1 MHFIKA
7 LTVPIVISAVKGCSM
22 PGPMVSQAKQQ
33 LNAIIDAYLSV
44 SDVERVLVACDY
56 ADTAHDGVAR
66 KSGEPYILHPIAV
79 SCILAHMRLDAETLM
94 AALLHDVIEDTE
106 FTKQDITE
114 KFGLTVAELVD
125 GVTKLSQSSDKEYNK
140 AASFRKIL
148 QATLQDPRVIII
160 KLADRYHNMTTLGA
174 LRPDKRARI
183 AQETFEIFV
192 PMARLVGMNEMA
204 DNLEHLCYQN
214 LDLDMYNNVQ
224 EALLQT
230 KPKRCEYQT
239 KWENNLTTLLE
250 QHQITG
256 RIKKKNNNIELLRHF
271 VKNDIDLQEL
281 THSHAFEIILQSIAD
296 CDRLAEI
303 LKESFKVLSYADHIR
318 RPLPGGNQSLML
330 RLKGE
335 KTTLSLTI
343 QTELMRKAARFGVV
357 LGENAPQACRSAIQ
371 ASMQNLNV
379 LVDGECAKTTFSEL
393 LDYLHQEKIWV
404 YTPHG
409 HLHELP
415 QGATA
420 VDFAYSA
427 SLFLGNHAVGAKIN
441 GETKPLST
449 PLLSGQVIEIITD
462 VLATPNPDWLS
473 FINTQKARRA
483 LQNILR
489 DQDQDE
495 QRLVGQQALNR
506 ALKLF
511 NRSVSDLSL
520 ADWENL
526 LNWRHLNDKEQL
538 FEQIAVGDLLPQLV
552 ANHLFSQDTIQT
564 SNNSSRLILGTDGI
578 DVKYA
583 HCCNPVLGDPI
594 QGHLSRRGLIVH
606 RARCHNL
613 LHEQQQH
620 PENIMPLQWT
630 TEDSEDI
637 SFTAYLCLNML
648 LNDEQISELIYLCRK
663 EKVGVETVRSHE
675 DKTYVNIVVHNRKQI
690 AEVIRN
696 LRMHFGFPR
705 ISRLAQPIAITE
717 SAKVA
722 S

>member
-1 MHFIKA
+1 
-7 LTVPIVISAVKGCSM
+7 M
-22 PGPMVSQAKQQ
+22 PGPQVSQARQQ
-33 LNAIIDAYLSV
+33 LKIIIDAYLSV
-44 SDVERVLVACDY
+44 SEVERVLMACDY
-56 ADTAHDGVAR
+56 ADIAHDGVTR

-79 SCILAHMRLDAETLM
+79 SSILSHMRLDAETLM

-106 FTKQDITE
+106 FNKDDIS
-114 KFGLTVAELVD
+114 KNFGHTVAELVD
-125 GVTKLSQSSDKEYNK
+125 GVTKLSHSSDKEYNK

-160 KLADRYHNMTTLGA
+160 KLADRYHNMTTLGS
-174 LRPDKRARI
+174 LRPDKRRRI
-183 AQETFEIFV
+183 AQETFDIFV
-192 PMARLVGMNEMA
+192 PMARIVGMNEMA

-214 LDLDMYNNVQ
+214 LDLDMYNNIQ

-230 KPKRCEYQT
+230 KPKRCDYQSL
-239 KWENNLTTLLE
+239 WEKNLTDLLQ
-250 QHQITG
+250 QHQISG

-271 VKNDIDLQEL
+271 VKNDINLQEL
-281 THSHAFEIILQSIAD
+281 THSHAFEIILHSIAD

-303 LKESFKVLSYADHIR
+303 LRENFQILHYEDHIR
-318 RPLPGGNQSLML
+318 RPLPGGNQSLMM

-335 KTTLSLTI
+335 KTTLSLTL

-379 LVDGECAKTTFSEL
+379 LIDGACAKTTFSDL

-449 PLLSGQVIEIITD
+449 PLISGQVIEIITD

-473 FINTQKARRA
+473 FVNTQKARRA

-489 DQDQDE
+489 EQDIEE
-495 QRLVGQQALNR
+495 QQLVGQQALNR

-511 NRSVSDLSL
+511 NRSSKDLTE
-520 ADWENL
+520 ADWIDIL
-526 LNWRHLNDKEQL
+526 QWRHVETKEQL

-552 ANHLFSQDTIQT
+552 ANHLFAHDQNIEIQFST
-564 SNNSSRLILGTDGI
+564 RLIQGTEGV

-613 LHEQQQH
+613 LHEQHLH
-620 PENIMPLQWT
+620 PENIMPLQWSS
-630 TEDSEDI
+630 EDIEDI
-637 SFTAYLCLNML
+637 SFNAYLSIDLSM
-648 LNDEQISELIYLCRK
+648 NDEQISDLIYQCRK
-663 EKVGVETVRSHE
+663 EKTGVEMVHNH
-675 DKTYVNIVVHNRKQI
+675 DGKTYVNIVVHNRKQI
-690 AEVIRN
+690 AQIIRD

-705 ISRLAQPIAITE
+705 IARLGQPINISET
-717 SAKVA
+717 SKA

>member
-1 MHFIKA
+1 
-7 LTVPIVISAVKGCSM
+7 M
-22 PGPMVSQAKQQ
+22 PGPQVSQAKQQ
-33 LNAIIDAYLSV
+33 LEMMIDAYLNER
-44 SDVERVLVACDY
+44 DVERVLAACDY
-56 ADTAHDGVAR
+56 ADIAHDGIVR

-79 SCILAHMRLDAETLM
+79 SCILAHMRLDTETLM
-94 AALLHDVIEDTE
+94 AALLHDVIEDTD
-106 FTKQDITE
+106 FNKDDISET
-114 KFGLTVAELVD
+114 FGFTVAELVD
-125 GVTKLSQSSDKEYNK
+125 GVTKLSHSSDKEYNK

-148 QATLQDPRVIII
+148 QATLQDPRVIIV
-160 KLADRYHNMTTLGA
+160 KLADRYHNMTTLEA

-183 AQETFEIFV
+183 ARETFEIFV
-192 PMARLVGMNEMA
+192 PMARIVGMNEMA

-224 EALLQT
+224 AALLET
-230 KPKRCEYQT
+230 KPKRCEYQAI
-239 KWENNLTTLLE
+239 WEQKLNDLLE
-250 QHQITG
+250 DYKIEG

-303 LKESFKVLSYADHIR
+303 LTQSFKIQSYEDHIR
-318 RPLPGGNQSLML
+318 RPLPGGNQSLMM

-420 VDFAYSA
+420 VDFAYAA
-427 SLFLGNHAVGAKIN
+427 SLFLGNHAIGAKIN
-441 GETKPLST
+441 NETKPLST
-449 PLLSGQVIEIITD
+449 PLVSGQVVEIITD

-483 LQNILR
+483 IQNILR
-489 DQDQDE
+489 DQDLDE

-511 NRSVSDLSL
+511 HRSIRDLTE
-520 ADWENL
+520 ADWKNL
-526 LNWRHLNDKEQL
+526 LEWRHIATQEQL

-552 ANHLFSQDTIQT
+552 ANHLFAQDQHQNIA
-564 SNNSSRLILGTDGI
+564 SSGRLIQGTEGV

-594 QGHLSRRGLIVH
+594 QGHLTRRGLIVH
-606 RARCHNL
+606 RSRCHNL
-613 LHEQQQH
+613 LHEQHQH

-630 TEDSEDI
+630 ADDLDDI
-637 SFTAYLCLNML
+637 SFSAYLSIDLAMD
-648 LNDEQISELIYLCRK
+648 DEQISDLIYQCRK
-663 EKVGVETVRSHE
+663 AHSGVEMVRTQDE
-675 DKTYVNIVVHNRKQI
+675 QTYVNIVVHNRKQI
-690 AEVIRN
+690 AQIIRD
-696 LRMHFGFPR
+696 LRMYFGFPR
-705 ISRLAQPIAITE
+705 IIRLAQPVVFSE
-717 SAKVA
+717 A
-722 S
+722 SKAS

>member
-1 MHFIKA
+1 
-7 LTVPIVISAVKGCSM
+7 M
-22 PGPMVSQAKQQ
+22 PGPQVSQARQQ
-33 LNAIIDAYLSV
+33 LKIIIDAYLDA

-56 ADTAHDGVAR
+56 ADQAHDGVTR

-79 SCILAHMRLDAETLM
+79 SSILSHMRLDTETLM

-106 FTKQDITE
+106 FNKEDITE
-114 KFGLTVAELVD
+114 KFGRTVAELVD
-125 GVTKLSQSSDKEYNK
+125 GVTKLSHSSDKAYNK

-160 KLADRYHNMTTLGA
+160 KLADRYHNMTTLES

-183 AQETFEIFV
+183 AQETFDIFV
-192 PMARLVGMNEMA
+192 PMARIVGMNEMA

-214 LDLDMYNNVQ
+214 LDLDMYNGVQ
-224 EALLQT
+224 QALLQT
-230 KPKRCEYQT
+230 KPKRCQYQSL
-239 KWENNLTTLLE
+239 WEKNLTDLLQ
-250 QHQITG
+250 QHEISG

-271 VKNDIDLQEL
+271 VKNDINLQEL
-281 THSHAFEIILQSIAD
+281 THSHAFEIILHSIAD

-303 LKESFKVLSYADHIR
+303 LRENFQILHYEDHIR
-318 RPLPGGNQSLML
+318 RPLPGGNQSLMM

-379 LVDGECAKTTFSEL
+379 LVDGACAKTTFSEL

-409 HLHELP
+409 QLHELP

-420 VDFAYSA
+420 VDFAYAA

-441 GETKPLST
+441 GASKPLST
-449 PLLSGQVIEIITD
+449 PLTSGQVVEIITD

-473 FINTQKARRA
+473 FVNTQKARRA

-489 DQDQDE
+489 DQDLEE
-495 QRLVGQQALNR
+495 QQLVGQQALSR

-511 NRSVSDLSL
+511 NRSIKDLTD
-520 ADWENL
+520 ADWMDIL
-526 LNWRHLNDKEQL
+526 HWRHIDSKERL
-538 FEQIAVGDLLPQLV
+538 FEQVAVGDLLPQLI
-552 ANHLFSQDTIQT
+552 ANHLYAQHESVDTVYST
-564 SNNSSRLILGTDGI
+564 RLIQGTEGV

-613 LHEQQQH
+613 LHEQHLH
-620 PENIMPLQWT
+620 PENIMPLHWSA
-630 TEDSEDI
+630 EDMDDV
-637 SFTAYLCLNML
+637 SFTAYLSIDML
-648 LNDEQISELIYLCRK
+648 MNDEQISELIYQCRK
-663 EKVGVETVRSHE
+663 AKTGVESVHSDN
-675 DKTYVNIVVHNRKQI
+675 DKTYVNIVVHNRQQI
-690 AEVIRN
+690 AQIIRD

-705 ISRLAQPIAITE
+705 ISRLAQPMNISE
-717 SAKVA
+717 A
-722 S
+722 SKAS

>member
-1 MHFIKA
+1 
-7 LTVPIVISAVKGCSM
+7 M
-22 PGPMVSQAKQQ
+22 PGPQVSQARQQ
-33 LNAIIDAYLSV
+33 LKIIIDAYLDA
-44 SDVERVLVACDY
+44 SDVERVLAACDY
-56 ADTAHDGVAR
+56 ADLAHDGVTR
-66 KSGEPYILHPIAV
+66 KSVEPYILHPIAV
-79 SCILAHMRLDAETLM
+79 SSILSHMRLDAETLM

-106 FTKQDITE
+106 FNKDDIAE
-114 KFGLTVAELVD
+114 KFGRTVAELVD
-125 GVTKLSQSSDKEYNK
+125 GVTKLSHSSDKEYNK

-160 KLADRYHNMTTLGA
+160 KLADRYHNMTTLGS
-174 LRPDKRARI
+174 LRPDKRMRI
-183 AQETFEIFV
+183 AQETSDIFV
-192 PMARLVGMNEMA
+192 PMARIVGMNEMA

-214 LDLDMYNNVQ
+214 LDLDMFNNVQ

-230 KPKRCEYQT
+230 KPKRCEYQSL
-239 KWENNLTTLLE
+239 WEKNLTELLQ
-250 QHQITG
+250 QHQISG

-303 LKESFKVLSYADHIR
+303 LRENFQILHYEDHIR
-318 RPLPGGNQSLML
+318 RPLPGGNQSLMM

-335 KTTLSLTI
+335 KTTLSMTI
-343 QTELMRKAARFGVV
+343 QTELMRKAARFGVI

-379 LVDGECAKTTFSEL
+379 LIDGACAKTTFSDL

-415 QGATA
+415 QGATV

-441 GETKPLST
+441 GEIKPLST
-449 PLLSGQVIEIITD
+449 PLVSGQVIEIITD

-483 LQNILR
+483 IQNILR
-489 DQDQDE
+489 DQDIEE
-495 QRLVGQQALNR
+495 QQLVGQQALNR

-511 NRSVSDLSL
+511 NRSITDLTD
-520 ADWENL
+520 ADWL
-526 LNWRHLNDKEQL
+526 DILQWRHIESQEQL

-552 ANHLFSQDTIQT
+552 ANHLFAQGQNIDPQ
-564 SNNSSRLILGTDGI
+564 SSTRLIQGTEGV

-613 LHEQQQH
+613 LHEQHLH
-620 PENIMPLQWT
+620 PENIMPLHWT
-630 TEDSEDI
+630 SDDANDI
-637 SFTAYLCLNML
+637 SFTAYLSVDMVM
-648 LNDEQISELIYLCRK
+648 NDEQISDLIYQCRK
-663 EKVGVETVRSHE
+663 EKTGVEMVHSHE
-675 DKTYVNIVVHNRKQI
+675 GKTYVNIVVHNRKQI
-690 AEVIRN
+690 AQIIRD

-705 ISRLAQPIAITE
+705 ITRLAQPINISE
-717 SAKVA
+717 A
-722 S
+722 SKAS

>member
-1 MHFIKA
+1 
-7 LTVPIVISAVKGCSM
+7 M
-22 PGPMVSQAKQQ
+22 PGPQVSQARQQ
-33 LNAIIDAYLSV
+33 LKIIIDAYLSA

-56 ADTAHDGVAR
+56 ADIAHDGITR

-79 SCILAHMRLDAETLM
+79 SSILSHMRLDAETLM
-94 AALLHDVIEDTE
+94 AALLHDVIEDTDFNKE
-106 FTKQDITE
+106 DIAE
-114 KFGLTVAELVD
+114 KFGRTVAELVD
-125 GVTKLSQSSDKEYNK
+125 GVTKLSHSSDKEYNK

-160 KLADRYHNMTTLGA
+160 KLADRYHNMTTLGS
-174 LRPDKRARI
+174 LRPDKRRRI
-183 AQETFEIFV
+183 AQETFDIFV
-192 PMARLVGMNEMA
+192 PMARIVGMNEMA

-214 LDLDMYNNVQ
+214 LDLDMFNNVQ
-224 EALLQT
+224 EALFQT
-230 KPKRCEYQT
+230 KPKRCEYQSI
-239 KWENNLTTLLE
+239 WEKNLTELLQ
-250 QHQITG
+250 QHQISG

-271 VKNDIDLQEL
+271 VKNDINLQEL
-281 THSHAFEIILQSIAD
+281 THSHAFEIVLQSIAD

-303 LKESFKVLSYADHIR
+303 LRENFQILHYEDHIR
-318 RPLPGGNQSLML
+318 RPLPGGNQSLMM

-379 LVDGECAKTTFSEL
+379 LIDGACAKTTFSDL

-409 HLHELP
+409 NLHELP

-427 SLFLGNHAVGAKIN
+427 SLFLGNHAVGAKVN

-449 PLLSGQVIEIITD
+449 PLISGQVVEIITD

-489 DQDQDE
+489 DQDIEE
-495 QRLVGQQALNR
+495 QQLVGQQALNR

-511 NRSVSDLSL
+511 NRSIKDLTE
-520 ADWENL
+520 ADWIDIL
-526 LNWRHLNDKEQL
+526 QWRHIESKEQL
-538 FEQIAVGDLLPQLV
+538 FEQVAVGDLLPQLV
-552 ANHLFSQDTIQT
+552 ANHLFAQGQSIETQSPT
-564 SNNSSRLILGTDGI
+564 RLIQGTEGV

-613 LHEQQQH
+613 LHEQHQH
-620 PENIMPLQWT
+620 PENIMPLQWSS
-630 TEDSEDI
+630 EDTDDI
-637 SFTAYLCLNML
+637 SFTAYLSIDMVM
-648 LNDEQISELIYLCRK
+648 NDEQISDLIYQCRK
-663 EKVGVETVRSHE
+663 EKTGVEMVHNHE
-675 DKTYVNIVVHNRKQI
+675 GKTYVNIVVHNRKQI
-690 AEVIRN
+690 AQIIRD

-705 ISRLAQPIAITE
+705 ITRLAQPINITE
-717 SAKVA
+717 A
-722 S
+722 SKAS

>member
-1 MHFIKA
+1 
-7 LTVPIVISAVKGCSM
+7 M
-22 PGPMVSQAKQQ
+22 PGSQVSQARQQ
-33 LNAIIDAYLSV
+33 LKIIIDAYLSA

-56 ADTAHDGVAR
+56 ANIAHDGITR

-79 SCILAHMRLDAETLM
+79 SSILSHMRLDAETLM
-94 AALLHDVIEDTE
+94 AALLHDVIEDTDFNKE
-106 FTKQDITE
+106 DIAE
-114 KFGLTVAELVD
+114 KFGRTVAELVD
-125 GVTKLSQSSDKEYNK
+125 GVTKLSHSSDKEYNK

-160 KLADRYHNMTTLGA
+160 KLADRYHNMTTLGS
-174 LRPDKRARI
+174 LRLDKRRRI
-183 AQETFEIFV
+183 AQETFDIFV
-192 PMARLVGMNEMA
+192 PMARIVGMNEMA

-214 LDLDMYNNVQ
+214 LDLDMFNNVQ
-224 EALLQT
+224 EALFQT
-230 KPKRCEYQT
+230 KPKRCEYQSV
-239 KWENNLTTLLE
+239 WEKNLTELLQ
-250 QHQITG
+250 QHQISG

-271 VKNDIDLQEL
+271 VKNDINLQEL
-281 THSHAFEIILQSIAD
+281 THSHAFEIVLQSIAD

-303 LKESFKVLSYADHIR
+303 LRENFQILHYEDHIR
-318 RPLPGGNQSLML
+318 RPLPGGNQSLMM

-379 LVDGECAKTTFSEL
+379 LIDGACAKTTFSDL

-409 HLHELP
+409 NLHELP

-427 SLFLGNHAVGAKIN
+427 SLFLGNHAVGAKVN

-449 PLLSGQVIEIITD
+449 PLISGQVIEIITD

-489 DQDQDE
+489 DQDIEE
-495 QRLVGQQALNR
+495 QQLVGQQALNR

-511 NRSVSDLSL
+511 NRSVKDLTE
-520 ADWENL
+520 ADWIDILE
-526 LNWRHLNDKEQL
+526 WRHIESKEQL
-538 FEQIAVGDLLPQLV
+538 FEQVAVGDLLPQLV
-552 ANHLFSQDTIQT
+552 ANHLFAQGKSIETQ
-564 SNNSSRLILGTDGI
+564 SSTRLIQGTEGV

-613 LHEQQQH
+613 LHEQHQH
-620 PENIMPLQWT
+620 PENIMPLQWAS
-630 TEDSEDI
+630 EDADDI
-637 SFTAYLCLNML
+637 SFTAYLSIDMVM
-648 LNDEQISELIYLCRK
+648 NDEQISDLIYQCRK
-663 EKVGVETVRSHE
+663 EKTGVEMVHNHE
-675 DKTYVNIVVHNRKQI
+675 GKTYVNIVVHNRKQI
-690 AEVIRN
+690 AQIIRD

-705 ISRLAQPIAITE
+705 ISRLAQPINITE
-717 SAKVA
+717 A
-722 S
+722 SKAS

>member
-1 MHFIKA
+1 
-7 LTVPIVISAVKGCSM
+7 M
-22 PGPMVSQAKQQ
+22 PGPQVSQARQQ
-33 LNAIIDAYLSV
+33 LKIIIDAYLDA
-44 SDVERVLVACDY
+44 SDVERVLAACDY
-56 ADTAHDGVAR
+56 ADLAHDGVTR

-79 SCILAHMRLDAETLM
+79 SSILSHMRLDAETLM

-106 FTKQDITE
+106 FNKDDIAE
-114 KFGLTVAELVD
+114 KFGRTVAELVD
-125 GVTKLSQSSDKEYNK
+125 GVTKLSHSSDKEYNK

-160 KLADRYHNMTTLGA
+160 KLADRYHNMTTLGS
-174 LRPDKRARI
+174 LRPDKRMRI
-183 AQETFEIFV
+183 AQETSDIFV
-192 PMARLVGMNEMA
+192 PMARIVGMNEMA

-214 LDLDMYNNVQ
+214 LDLDMFNNVQ

-230 KPKRCEYQT
+230 KPKRCEYQSL
-239 KWENNLTTLLE
+239 WEKNLTELLQ
-250 QHQITG
+250 QHQISG

-303 LKESFKVLSYADHIR
+303 LRENFQILHYEDHIR
-318 RPLPGGNQSLML
+318 RPLPGGNQSLMM

-343 QTELMRKAARFGVV
+343 QTELMRKAARFGVI

-379 LVDGECAKTTFSEL
+379 LIDGACAKTTFSDL

-415 QGATA
+415 QGATV

-441 GETKPLST
+441 GEIKPLST
-449 PLLSGQVIEIITD
+449 PLISGQVIEIITD

-483 LQNILR
+483 IQNILR
-489 DQDQDE
+489 DQDIEE
-495 QRLVGQQALNR
+495 QQLVGQQALNR

-511 NRSVSDLSL
+511 NRSITDLTD
-520 ADWENL
+520 ADWL
-526 LNWRHLNDKEQL
+526 DILQWRHIESQEQL

-552 ANHLFSQDTIQT
+552 ANHLFAQGQNIDPQAST
-564 SNNSSRLILGTDGI
+564 RLIQGTEGV

-613 LHEQQQH
+613 LHEQHLH
-620 PENIMPLQWT
+620 PENIMPLHWT
-630 TEDSEDI
+630 SDDANDI
-637 SFTAYLCLNML
+637 SFTAYLSVDMVM
-648 LNDEQISELIYLCRK
+648 NDEQISDLIYQCRK
-663 EKVGVETVRSHE
+663 EKTGVEMVHSHE
-675 DKTYVNIVVHNRKQI
+675 GKTYVNIVVHNRKQI
-690 AEVIRN
+690 AQIIRD

-705 ISRLAQPIAITE
+705 ITRLAQPINISE
-717 SAKVA
+717 A
-722 S
+722 SKAS

>member
-1 MHFIKA
+1 
-7 LTVPIVISAVKGCSM
+7 M
-22 PGPMVSQAKQQ
+22 PGAEVNQAKQQ
-33 LNAIIDAYLSV
+33 LKTIIDAYLSER
-44 SDVERVLVACDY
+44 DVERVLEACDY
-56 ADTAHDGVAR
+56 ADMAHDGVTR

-106 FTKQDITE
+106 FTKDDITS
-114 KFGLTVAELVD
+114 KFSRTVAELVD
-125 GVTKLSQSSDKEYNK
+125 GVTKLSHSSDKEFNK

-160 KLADRYHNMTTLGA
+160 KLSDRYHNMTTLDA

-183 AQETFEIFV
+183 AQETFDVFV
-192 PMARLVGMNEMA
+192 PMARIVGMNEMA

-230 KPKRCEYQT
+230 KPKRCEYQAI
-239 KWENNLTTLLE
+239 WENKLTALLQE
-250 QHQITG
+250 NALQG

-271 VKNDIDLQEL
+271 VKNDINLQEL
-281 THSHAFEIILQSIAD
+281 THSHAFEIILQRIAD
-296 CDRLAEI
+296 CDRLAEM
-303 LKESFKVLSYADHIR
+303 LRDNFQVLSYADHIR

-379 LVDGECAKTTFSEL
+379 LVDGDCAKTTFNEL

-404 YTPHG
+404 YTPQG

-415 QGATA
+415 QGATV

-427 SLFLGNHAVGAKIN
+427 SLFLGNHAVGAKID
-441 GETKPLST
+441 GETKSLST
-449 PLLSGQVIEIITD
+449 ALSNGQVIEVITD
-462 VLATPNPDWLS
+462 VLASPNPDWLS

-483 LQNILR
+483 LQNMLR
-489 DQDQDE
+489 DQDIEE
-495 QRLVGQQALNR
+495 QRLVGQQALDR

-511 NRSVSDLSL
+511 NRSSKDLT
-520 ADWENL
+520 ADDWTDL
-526 LNWRHLNDKEQL
+526 LQWRHLESKDRL

-552 ANHLFSQDTIQT
+552 ANHLFSQDHH
-564 SNNSSRLILGTDGI
+564 SEESERLIQGTEGV

-606 RARCHNL
+606 RARCRNL
-613 LHEQQQH
+613 LHEQHLH
-620 PENIMPLQWT
+620 PENIMPLNWNNKHDVV
-630 TEDSEDI
+630 EDV
-637 SFTAYLCLNML
+637 SFTAYLAIDLS
-648 LNDEQISELIYLCRK
+648 LNDEQISDLIYQCRK
-663 EKVGVETVRSHE
+663 AHTGVEMVRPHE
-675 DKTYVNIVVHNRKQI
+675 GKTYVNIVVNNRQHI
-690 AEVIRN
+690 AKIIRD
-696 LRMHFGFPR
+696 LRMQFGFPR
-705 ISRLAQPIAITE
+705 IGRLFQPLNMHE
-717 SAKVA
+717 PAKAA

>member
-1 MHFIKA
+1 
-7 LTVPIVISAVKGCSM
+7 M
-22 PGPMVSQAKQQ
+22 PGAEVNQAKQQ
-33 LNAIIDAYLSV
+33 LKTIIDAYLSER
-44 SDVERVLVACDY
+44 DVERVLEACDY
-56 ADTAHDGVAR
+56 ADMAHDGVTR

-106 FTKQDITE
+106 FTKEDITT
-114 KFGLTVAELVD
+114 KFSRTVAELVD
-125 GVTKLSQSSDKEYNK
+125 GVTKLSHSSDKEFNK

-160 KLADRYHNMTTLGA
+160 KLSDRYHNMTTLDA

-183 AQETFEIFV
+183 AQETFDVFV
-192 PMARLVGMNEMA
+192 PMARIVGMNEMA

-224 EALLQT
+224 EALLHT
-230 KPKRCEYQT
+230 KPKRCEYQAI
-239 KWENNLTTLLE
+239 WESKLTTLL
-250 QHQITG
+250 QDNALQG

-271 VKNDIDLQEL
+271 VKNDINLQEL

-296 CDRLAEI
+296 CDRLAEM
-303 LKESFKVLSYADHIR
+303 LRDNFQVLSYADHIR

-379 LVDGECAKTTFSEL
+379 LVDGDCAKTTFNEL

-404 YTPHG
+404 YTPQG

-415 QGATA
+415 QGATV

-427 SLFLGNHAVGAKIN
+427 SLFLGNHAVGAKID
-441 GETKPLST
+441 GETKSLST
-449 PLLSGQVIEIITD
+449 ALSNGQVVEVITD
-462 VLATPNPDWLS
+462 VLASPNPDWLS

-483 LQNILR
+483 LQNMLR
-489 DQDQDE
+489 DQDIEE
-495 QRLVGQQALNR
+495 QRLVGQQALDR

-511 NRSVSDLSL
+511 NRSSKDLTEE
-520 ADWENL
+520 DWTDL
-526 LNWRHLNDKEQL
+526 LQWRHLESKDRL

-552 ANHLFSQDTIQT
+552 ANHLFSQDHH
-564 SNNSSRLILGTDGI
+564 SEESERLIQGTEGV

-606 RARCHNL
+606 RARCRNL
-613 LHEQQQH
+613 LHEQHLH
-620 PENIMPLQWT
+620 PENIMPLNWNDKHDVV
-630 TEDSEDI
+630 EDV
-637 SFTAYLCLNML
+637 SFTAYLAIDLI
-648 LNDEQISELIYLCRK
+648 LNDEQISDLIYQCRK
-663 EKVGVETVRSHE
+663 AHTGVEMVRPHE
-675 DKTYVNIVVHNRKQI
+675 GKTYVNIVVNNRQHI
-690 AEVIRN
+690 AKIIRD
-696 LRMHFGFPR
+696 LRMQFGFPR
-705 ISRLAQPIAITE
+705 IGRLFQPLNMHE
-717 SAKVA
+717 SAKAA

>member
-1 MHFIKA
+1 
-7 LTVPIVISAVKGCSM
+7 M
-22 PGPMVSQAKQQ
+22 PGPQVSEAKQQ
-33 LNAIIDAYLSV
+33 LKIIIDAYLSE
-44 SDVERVLVACDY
+44 SDVERVLAACDY
-56 ADTAHDGVAR
+56 ADIAHDGITR

-79 SCILAHMRLDAETLM
+79 SCILAHMRLDTETLM
-94 AALLHDVIEDTE
+94 AALLHDVIEDTD
-106 FTKQDITE
+106 FNKDDITE
-114 KFGLTVAELVD
+114 KFGSTVAELVD
-125 GVTKLSQSSDKEYNK
+125 GVTKLSHSSDKEYNK

-148 QATLQDPRVIII
+148 QATLQDPRVIIV
-160 KLADRYHNMTTLGA
+160 KLADRYHNMTTLEA

-183 AQETFEIFV
+183 ARETFEIFV

-214 LDLDMYNNVQ
+214 LDLDMYNDVQ
-224 EALLQT
+224 AALLET
-230 KPKRCEYQT
+230 KPKRCEYQA
-239 KWENNLTTLLE
+239 KWEQKLNELLQQYAIE
-250 QHQITG
+250 G
-256 RIKKKNNNIELLRHF
+256 RVKKKNNNIELLRHF

-303 LKESFKVLSYADHIR
+303 LRENFQILHYEDHIR
-318 RPLPGGNQSLML
+318 RPLPGGNQSLMM

-379 LVDGECAKTTFSEL
+379 LVDGECAKTTFSDL

-427 SLFLGNHAVGAKIN
+427 SLFLGNHAVGAKVN
-441 GETKPLST
+441 GETRPLST
-449 PLLSGQVIEIITD
+449 PLVSGQVIEIITD

-483 LQNILR
+483 IQNILR
-489 DQDQDE
+489 DQDIEE
-495 QRLVGQQALNR
+495 QQLVGQQALNR

-511 NRSVSDLSL
+511 NRSIKDLTESDWMDILQ
-520 ADWENL
+520 
-526 LNWRHLNDKEQL
+526 WRYIESKEQL

-552 ANHLFSQDTIQT
+552 ANHLFAQGQGLDNQ
-564 SNNSSRLILGTDGI
+564 SSTRLIQGTEGV

-606 RARCHNL
+606 RARCNNL
-613 LHEQQQH
+613 MHEQHLH
-620 PENIMPLQWT
+620 PETIMPLHWN
-630 TEDSEDI
+630 SESEEEV
-637 SFTAYLCLNML
+637 SFTAYLCIDMAMD
-648 LNDEQISELIYLCRK
+648 DEQISDLIYQCRK
-663 EKVGVETVRSHE
+663 AKTGVEMVQSQDDR
-675 DKTYVNIVVHNRKQI
+675 TYVNIVVNNRRQI
-690 AEVIRN
+690 AQIIRD

-705 ISRLAQPIAITE
+705 ITRLEQSLNITE
-717 SAKVA
+717 TSKA

>member
-1 MHFIKA
+1 
-7 LTVPIVISAVKGCSM
+7 M

-33 LNAIIDAYLSV
+33 LKAIIDAYLSV
-44 SDVERVLVACDY
+44 SDVERVLEACDY
-56 ADTAHDGVAR
+56 ADIAHDGITR

-106 FTKQDITE
+106 FTKQDIAE
-114 KFGLTVAELVD
+114 KFSPTVAELVD
-125 GVTKLSQSSDKEYNK
+125 GVTKLSHSSDKEYNK

-192 PMARLVGMNEMA
+192 PMARIVGMNEMA

-224 EALLQT
+224 EALKQT

-239 KWENNLTTLLE
+239 KWENNLSALLE
-250 QHQITG
+250 QNNING

-303 LKESFKVLSYADHIR
+303 LKDSFKVLSYADHIR

-379 LVDGECAKTTFSEL
+379 LIDGACAKTTFSEL

-409 HLHELP
+409 NLHELP

-449 PLLSGQVIEIITD
+449 PLVSGQVIEIITD

-511 NRSVSDLSL
+511 NRSVKDLTL
-520 ADWENL
+520 ADWENV
-526 LNWRHLNDKEQL
+526 LNWRHLTDKEQL

-552 ANHLFSQDTIQT
+552 ANHLFAQDAIQT
-564 SNNSSRLILGTDGI
+564 PTNSSRLILGTDGV

-583 HCCNPVLGDPI
+583 HCCNPVLGDQI

-606 RARCHNL
+606 RSRCHNL
-613 LHEQQQH
+613 LHEQHLH
-620 PENIMPLQWT
+620 PENIMPLHWT

-663 EKVGVETVRSHE
+663 EKVGVENVRAHE
-675 DKTYVNIVVHNRKQI
+675 GKTYVNIVVHNRKQI
-690 AEVIRN
+690 AQIIRN

-717 SAKVA
+717 TAQVA

>member
-1 MHFIKA
+1 
-7 LTVPIVISAVKGCSM
+7 M
-22 PGPMVSQAKQQ
+22 PGAEVSQAKQQ
-33 LNAIIDAYLSV
+33 LNMIIDAYLSE
-44 SDVERVLVACDY
+44 SDSERVLAACDY
-56 ADTAHDGVAR
+56 ADLAHDGVTR

-106 FTKQDITE
+106 FSKEDITE
-114 KFGLTVAELVD
+114 KFGRTVAELVD
-125 GVTKLSQSSDKEYNK
+125 GVTKLSHSSDKEYNK

-160 KLADRYHNMTTLGA
+160 KLADRYHNMTTLDA

-183 AQETFEIFV
+183 AQETFDIFV
-192 PMARLVGMNEMA
+192 PMARIVGMNEMA

-214 LDLDMYNNVQ
+214 LDLDMFNNVQ
-224 EALLQT
+224 AALLET
-230 KPKRCEYQT
+230 KPKRCEYQA
-239 KWENNLTTLLE
+239 KWEKNLAELL
-250 QHQITG
+250 QYHQISG
-256 RIKKKNNNIELLRHF
+256 RIKKKNNNIELLRYF

-296 CDRLAEI
+296 CDRLADI
-303 LKESFKVLSYADHIR
+303 LREHFQVLHFADHIR

-379 LVDGECAKTTFSEL
+379 LIDGACAKTTFSEL

-441 GETKPLST
+441 GEIKPLST
-449 PLLSGQVIEIITD
+449 PLTNGQVVEVITD

-489 DQDQDE
+489 DQDIDE
-495 QRLVGQQALNR
+495 QRLVGEQALNR

-511 NRSVSDLSL
+511 NCSIKDLSED
-520 ADWENL
+520 DWINL
-526 LNWRHLNDKEQL
+526 LQWRHIDSKERL

-552 ANHLFSQDTIQT
+552 ANHLYSQD
-564 SNNSSRLILGTDGI
+564 SSSEVSDRLIQGTEGI

-613 LHEQQQH
+613 LHEQHLH
-620 PENIMPLQWT
+620 PENIMPLQWNS
-630 TEDSEDI
+630 DDVDDV
-637 SFTAYLCLNML
+637 SFTAYLCIDIEM
-648 LNDEQISELIYLCRK
+648 NDEQISDLIYQCRK
-663 EKVGVETVRSHE
+663 AKTGVEMVRSH
-675 DKTYVNIVVHNRKQI
+675 DAKTYVNIVVNNRKQI
-690 AEVIRN
+690 AQIIRD

-705 ISRLAQPIAITE
+705 IIRLELPPNIAET
-717 SAKVA
+717 SKAC
-722 S
+722 

>member
-1 MHFIKA
+1 
-7 LTVPIVISAVKGCSM
+7 M

-33 LNAIIDAYLSV
+33 LNVIIDAYLSV
-44 SDVERVLVACDY
+44 SDVERVLEACDY
-56 ADTAHDGVAR
+56 ADIAHDGITR

-125 GVTKLSQSSDKEYNK
+125 GVTKLSHSSDKEYNK

-250 QHQITG
+250 QHHISG

-281 THSHAFEIILQSIAD
+281 THSHAFEIILQRIAD
-296 CDRLAEI
+296 CDRLADI
-303 LKESFKVLSYADHIR
+303 LKESFKVLNYADHIR
-318 RPLPGGNQSLML
+318 RPLPGGNQSLMM

-335 KTTLSLTI
+335 KTILSLTI

-379 LVDGECAKTTFSEL
+379 LVDGACAKTTFSEL

-449 PLLSGQVIEIITD
+449 PLLSGQVVEIITD

-511 NRSVSDLSL
+511 NRSVSDLTL
-520 ADWENL
+520 ADWENV

-552 ANHLFSQDTIQT
+552 ANHLYAQDTIQT
-564 SNNSSRLILGTDGI
+564 SNSARLILGTDGV

-606 RARCHNL
+606 RSRCHNL
-613 LHEQQQH
+613 LHEQHLH
-620 PENIMPLQWT
+620 PENIMPLHWT

-663 EKVGVETVRSHE
+663 EKVGVETVRAHE
-675 DKTYVNIVVHNRKQI
+675 EKTYVNIVVHNRKQI
-690 AEVIRN
+690 AEIIRN

-705 ISRLAQPIAITE
+705 ISRLAQPVAINET
-717 SAKVA
+717 AKVA

>member
-1 MHFIKA
+1 
-7 LTVPIVISAVKGCSM
+7 M
-22 PGPMVSQAKQQ
+22 PGPQVSQARQQ
-33 LNAIIDAYLSV
+33 LKIIIDAYLSA

-56 ADTAHDGVAR
+56 ADIAHDGITR

-79 SCILAHMRLDAETLM
+79 SSILSHMRLDAETLM

-106 FTKQDITE
+106 FNKEDITE
-114 KFGLTVAELVD
+114 KFGRTVAELVD
-125 GVTKLSQSSDKEYNK
+125 GVTKLSHSSDKEYNK

-148 QATLQDPRVIII
+148 QATLQDPSVIII
-160 KLADRYHNMTTLGA
+160 KLADRYHNMTTLGS
-174 LRPDKRARI
+174 LRPDKRRRI
-183 AQETFEIFV
+183 AQETFDIFV
-192 PMARLVGMNEMA
+192 PMARIVGMNEMA

-214 LDLDMYNNVQ
+214 LDLDMFNNVQ
-224 EALLQT
+224 EALFQT
-230 KPKRCEYQT
+230 KPKRCEYQSI
-239 KWENNLTTLLE
+239 WEKNLTQLLQ
-250 QHQITG
+250 QHQIAG

-271 VKNDIDLQEL
+271 VKNDINLQEL

-303 LKESFKVLSYADHIR
+303 LRENFQILHYEDHIR
-318 RPLPGGNQSLML
+318 RPLPGGNQSLMM

-379 LVDGECAKTTFSEL
+379 LVDGECAKTTFSDL

-409 HLHELP
+409 NLHELP

-427 SLFLGNHAVGAKIN
+427 SLFLGNHAVGAKVN

-449 PLLSGQVIEIITD
+449 PLISGQVIEIITD

-489 DQDQDE
+489 DQDIEE
-495 QRLVGQQALNR
+495 QQLVGQQALNR

-511 NRSVSDLSL
+511 NRSVKDLTE
-520 ADWENL
+520 ADWIDIL
-526 LNWRHLNDKEQL
+526 QWRHIESKAQL
-538 FEQIAVGDLLPQLV
+538 FEQVAVGDLLPQLV
-552 ANHLFSQDTIQT
+552 ANHLFAQDQSLETQ
-564 SNNSSRLILGTDGI
+564 SSTRLIQGTEGV

-613 LHEQQQH
+613 LHEQHQH
-620 PENIMPLQWT
+620 PENIMPLHWAS
-630 TEDSEDI
+630 EDADDI
-637 SFTAYLCLNML
+637 SFTAYLSIDMVM
-648 LNDEQISELIYLCRK
+648 NDEQISELIYQCRK
-663 EKVGVETVRSHE
+663 EKTGVEMVHNHE
-675 DKTYVNIVVHNRKQI
+675 GKTYVHIVVHNRKQI
-690 AEVIRN
+690 AQIIRD

-705 ISRLAQPIAITE
+705 ITRLAQPINITE
-717 SAKVA
+717 A
-722 S
+722 SKAS

>member
-1 MHFIKA
+1 
-7 LTVPIVISAVKGCSM
+7 M
-22 PGPMVSQAKQQ
+22 PGPQVSQAKQQ
-33 LNAIIDAYLSV
+33 LKIIIDAYLSA

-56 ADTAHDGVAR
+56 ADIAHDGITR

-79 SCILAHMRLDAETLM
+79 SSILSHMRLDAETLM
-94 AALLHDVIEDTE
+94 AALLHDVIEDTDFNKE
-106 FTKQDITE
+106 DIAE
-114 KFGLTVAELVD
+114 KFGRTVAELVD
-125 GVTKLSQSSDKEYNK
+125 GVTKLSHSSDKEYNK

-160 KLADRYHNMTTLGA
+160 KLADRYHNMTTLGS

-183 AQETFEIFV
+183 AQETFDIFV
-192 PMARLVGMNEMA
+192 PMARIVGMNEMA

-214 LDLDMYNNVQ
+214 LDLDMFNNVQ
-224 EALLQT
+224 DALLQT
-230 KPKRCEYQT
+230 KPKRCEYQSI
-239 KWENNLTTLLE
+239 WEKNLTELLQ
-250 QHQITG
+250 QHQISG

-303 LKESFKVLSYADHIR
+303 LRENFQILHYEDHIR
-318 RPLPGGNQSLML
+318 RPLPGGNQSLMM

-379 LVDGECAKTTFSEL
+379 LVDGECAKTTFSDL

-441 GETKPLST
+441 GETRPLST
-449 PLLSGQVIEIITD
+449 PLVNGQVIEIITD

-483 LQNILR
+483 IQNILR
-489 DQDQDE
+489 DQDIEE
-495 QRLVGQQALNR
+495 QQLVGQQALNR

-511 NRSVSDLSL
+511 NRSIKDLTE
-520 ADWENL
+520 ADWIDIL
-526 LNWRHLNDKEQL
+526 QWRHIESKEHL

-552 ANHLFSQDTIQT
+552 ANHLFAQGQNLDNQ
-564 SNNSSRLILGTDGI
+564 SSTRLIQGTEGV

-613 LHEQQQH
+613 LHEQHLH
-620 PENIMPLQWT
+620 PENIMPLHWT
-630 TEDSEDI
+630 SEDVDDI
-637 SFTAYLCLNML
+637 SFTAYLSIDML
-648 LNDEQISELIYLCRK
+648 MNDEQISDLIYQCRK
-663 EKVGVETVRSHE
+663 EKTGVEMVHGHE
-675 DKTYVNIVVHNRKQI
+675 DKTYVHIVVHNRKQI
-690 AEVIRN
+690 AQIIRD

-705 ISRLAQPIAITE
+705 ISRLAQPINIAE
-717 SAKVA
+717 A
-722 S
+722 SKAS

>member
-1 MHFIKA
+1 
-7 LTVPIVISAVKGCSM
+7 M
-22 PGPMVSQAKQQ
+22 PGPEVSQAKQQ
-33 LNAIIDAYLSV
+33 LKIIIDAYLSE
-44 SDVERVLVACDY
+44 SDVERVLEACDY
-56 ADTAHDGVAR
+56 ADVAHDGITR

-106 FTKQDITE
+106 FNKEDIAE
-114 KFGLTVAELVD
+114 RFSKTVAELVD
-125 GVTKLSQSSDKEYNK
+125 GVTKLSHSSDKEYNK

-224 EALLQT
+224 DALLKT

-239 KWENNLTTLLE
+239 KWENNLTSLLQE
-250 QHQITG
+250 HKIAG

-303 LKESFKVLSYADHIR
+303 LRNSFQVLHYEDHIR
-318 RPLPGGNQSLML
+318 RPLPGGNQSLMM

-379 LVDGECAKTTFSEL
+379 LVDGECAKTTFNDL

-449 PLLSGQVIEIITD
+449 PLQSGQVIEIITD
-462 VLATPNPDWLS
+462 VLAAPNPDWLS

-489 DQDQDE
+489 DQDLDE

-511 NRSVSDLSL
+511 NRSIKDLTQS
-520 ADWENL
+520 DWENVL
-526 LNWRHLNDKEQL
+526 EWRHINSPDHLY
-538 FEQIAVGDLLPQLV
+538 EQIAVGDLLPQLV
-552 ANHLFSQDTIQT
+552 ANHLFAQDAPQEVAA
-564 SNNSSRLILGTDGI
+564 SDRLIQGTEGI

-606 RARCHNL
+606 RSRCHNL
-613 LHEQQQH
+613 LHEQHLH
-620 PENIMPLQWT
+620 PENIMPLQWN
-630 TEDSEDI
+630 TENTDEI
-637 SFTAYLCLNML
+637 SFSAYLSININM
-648 LNDEQISELIYLCRK
+648 NDEQVSELIYQCRK
-663 EKVGVETVRSHE
+663 EKVGVESVRSH
-675 DKTYVNIVVHNRKQI
+675 DGKTYVNIVVHNRKQI

-705 ISRLAQPIAITE
+705 IARLAQPLNTAETSIA
-717 SAKVA
+717 S
-722 S
+722 

>member
-1 MHFIKA
+1 
-7 LTVPIVISAVKGCSM
+7 M
-22 PGPMVSQAKQQ
+22 PGPQVSQAKQQ
-33 LNAIIDAYLSV
+33 LEMMIDAYLNER
-44 SDVERVLVACDY
+44 DVERVLAACDY
-56 ADTAHDGVAR
+56 ADIAHDGIVR

-79 SCILAHMRLDAETLM
+79 SCILAHMRLDTETLM
-94 AALLHDVIEDTE
+94 AALLHDVIEDTD
-106 FTKQDITE
+106 FNKDDISET
-114 KFGLTVAELVD
+114 FGFTVAELVD
-125 GVTKLSQSSDKEYNK
+125 GVTKLSHSSDKEYNK

-148 QATLQDPRVIII
+148 QATLQDPRVIIV
-160 KLADRYHNMTTLGA
+160 KLADRYHNMTTLEA

-183 AQETFEIFV
+183 AHETFEIFV
-192 PMARLVGMNEMA
+192 PMARIVGMNEMA

-224 EALLQT
+224 AALLET
-230 KPKRCEYQT
+230 KPKRCDYQAI
-239 KWENNLTTLLE
+239 WEQKLNDLLE
-250 QHQITG
+250 DYKIEG

-303 LKESFKVLSYADHIR
+303 LTQSFKIQSYEDHIR
-318 RPLPGGNQSLML
+318 RPLPGGNQSLMM

-420 VDFAYSA
+420 VDFAYAA
-427 SLFLGNHAVGAKIN
+427 SLFLGNHAIGAKIN
-441 GETKPLST
+441 NETKPLST
-449 PLLSGQVIEIITD
+449 PLVSGQVVEIITD

-483 LQNILR
+483 IQNILR
-489 DQDQDE
+489 DQDLDE

-511 NRSVSDLSL
+511 HRSIRDLTE
-520 ADWENL
+520 ADWKNL
-526 LNWRHLNDKEQL
+526 LEWRHIATKEQL

-552 ANHLFSQDTIQT
+552 ANHLFAQDQHQNIA
-564 SNNSSRLILGTDGI
+564 SSGRLIQGTEGV

-594 QGHLSRRGLIVH
+594 QGHLTRRGLIVH
-606 RARCHNL
+606 RSRCHNL
-613 LHEQQQH
+613 LHEQHQH

-630 TEDSEDI
+630 ADDLDDI
-637 SFTAYLCLNML
+637 SFSAYLSIDLAMD
-648 LNDEQISELIYLCRK
+648 DEQISDLIYQCRK
-663 EKVGVETVRSHE
+663 AHSGVEMVRTQDE
-675 DKTYVNIVVHNRKQI
+675 QTYVNIVVHNRKQI
-690 AEVIRN
+690 AQIIRD
-696 LRMHFGFPR
+696 LRMYFGFPR
-705 ISRLAQPIAITE
+705 ITRLTRPVILSE
-717 SAKVA
+717 A
-722 S
+722 SKAS

>member
-1 MHFIKA
+1 
-7 LTVPIVISAVKGCSM
+7 M
-22 PGPMVSQAKQQ
+22 PGPQVSQARQQ
-33 LNAIIDAYLSV
+33 LKIIIDAYLSA

-56 ADTAHDGVAR
+56 ADIAHDGITR

-79 SCILAHMRLDAETLM
+79 SSILSHMRLDAETLM
-94 AALLHDVIEDTE
+94 AALLHDVIEDTDFNKE
-106 FTKQDITE
+106 DITE
-114 KFGLTVAELVD
+114 KFGRTVAELVD
-125 GVTKLSQSSDKEYNK
+125 GVTKLSHSSDKEYNK

-160 KLADRYHNMTTLGA
+160 KLADRYHNMTTLGS
-174 LRPDKRARI
+174 LRPDKRRRI
-183 AQETFEIFV
+183 AQETFDIFV
-192 PMARLVGMNEMA
+192 PMARIVGMNEMA

-214 LDLDMYNNVQ
+214 LDLDMFNNVQ
-224 EALLQT
+224 EALFQT
-230 KPKRCEYQT
+230 KPKRCEYQSI
-239 KWENNLTTLLE
+239 WEKNLTQLLQ
-250 QHQITG
+250 QHQIAG

-271 VKNDIDLQEL
+271 VKNDINLQEL

-303 LKESFKVLSYADHIR
+303 LRENFQILHYEDHIR
-318 RPLPGGNQSLML
+318 RPLPGGNQSLMM

-379 LVDGECAKTTFSEL
+379 LVDGECAKTTFSDL

-409 HLHELP
+409 NLHELP

-427 SLFLGNHAVGAKIN
+427 SLFLGNHAVGAKVN

-449 PLLSGQVIEIITD
+449 PLVSGQVIEIITD

-489 DQDQDE
+489 DQDIEE
-495 QRLVGQQALNR
+495 QQLVGQQALNR

-511 NRSVSDLSL
+511 NRSMKDLTE
-520 ADWENL
+520 ADWIDIL
-526 LNWRHLNDKEQL
+526 QWRHIESKAQL
-538 FEQIAVGDLLPQLV
+538 FEQVAVGDLLPQLV
-552 ANHLFSQDTIQT
+552 ANHLFAQDQSLETQ
-564 SNNSSRLILGTDGI
+564 SSTRLIQGTEGV

-613 LHEQQQH
+613 LHEQHQH
-620 PENIMPLQWT
+620 PENIMPLHWAS
-630 TEDSEDI
+630 EDADDI
-637 SFTAYLCLNML
+637 SFTAYLSIDMVM
-648 LNDEQISELIYLCRK
+648 NDEQISELIYQCRK
-663 EKVGVETVRSHE
+663 EKTGVEMVHNHE
-675 DKTYVNIVVHNRKQI
+675 GKTYVNIVVHNRKQI
-690 AEVIRN
+690 AQIIRD

-705 ISRLAQPIAITE
+705 ITRLAQPINITE
-717 SAKVA
+717 A
-722 S
+722 SKAS

>member
-1 MHFIKA
+1 
-7 LTVPIVISAVKGCSM
+7 M
-22 PGPMVSQAKQQ
+22 PGPQVSQARQQ
-33 LNAIIDAYLSV
+33 LKIIIDAYLDA

-56 ADTAHDGVAR
+56 ADQAHDGVTR

-79 SCILAHMRLDAETLM
+79 SSILSHMRLDTETLM

-106 FTKQDITE
+106 FSKEDITE
-114 KFGLTVAELVD
+114 KFGRTVAELVD
-125 GVTKLSQSSDKEYNK
+125 GVTKLSHSSDKAYNK

-160 KLADRYHNMTTLGA
+160 KLADRYHNMTTLES

-183 AQETFEIFV
+183 AQETFDIFV
-192 PMARLVGMNEMA
+192 PMARIVGMNEMA

-214 LDLDMYNNVQ
+214 LDLDMYNGVQ
-224 EALLQT
+224 QALLQT
-230 KPKRCEYQT
+230 KPKRCQYQSL
-239 KWENNLTTLLE
+239 WEKNLTDLLQ
-250 QHQITG
+250 QHEISG

-271 VKNDIDLQEL
+271 VKNDINLQEL
-281 THSHAFEIILQSIAD
+281 THSHAFEIILHSIAD

-303 LKESFKVLSYADHIR
+303 LRENFQILHYEDHIR
-318 RPLPGGNQSLML
+318 RPLPGGNQSLMM

-379 LVDGECAKTTFSEL
+379 LVDGACAKTTFSEL

-409 HLHELP
+409 QLHELP

-420 VDFAYSA
+420 VDFAYAA

-441 GETKPLST
+441 GASKPLST
-449 PLLSGQVIEIITD
+449 PLTSGQVVEIITD

-473 FINTQKARRA
+473 FVNTQKARRA

-489 DQDQDE
+489 DQDLEE
-495 QRLVGQQALNR
+495 QQLVGQQALSR

-511 NRSVSDLSL
+511 NRSLKDLTD
-520 ADWENL
+520 ADWIDIL
-526 LNWRHLNDKEQL
+526 QWRHIDSKERL
-538 FEQIAVGDLLPQLV
+538 FEQVAVGDLLPQLI
-552 ANHLFSQDTIQT
+552 ANHLYAQHESVDTVYST
-564 SNNSSRLILGTDGI
+564 RLIQGTEGV

-613 LHEQQQH
+613 LHEQHLH
-620 PENIMPLQWT
+620 PENIMPLHW
-630 TEDSEDI
+630 SAEDI
-637 SFTAYLCLNML
+637 DDVSFTAYLSIDMIM
-648 LNDEQISELIYLCRK
+648 NDEQISELIYQCRK
-663 EKVGVETVRSHE
+663 AKTGVESVHSDN
-675 DKTYVNIVVHNRKQI
+675 DKTYVNIVVHNRQQI
-690 AEVIRN
+690 AQIIRD

-705 ISRLAQPIAITE
+705 ISRLAQPVHISEASKAI
-717 SAKVA
+717 
-722 S
+722 

>member
-1 MHFIKA
+1 
-7 LTVPIVISAVKGCSM
+7 M
-22 PGPMVSQAKQQ
+22 PGPQVSQARQQ
-33 LNAIIDAYLSV
+33 LKIIIDAYLSV
-44 SDVERVLVACDY
+44 SEVERVLMACDY
-56 ADTAHDGVAR
+56 ADIAHDGVTR

-79 SCILAHMRLDAETLM
+79 SSILSHMRLDAETLM
-94 AALLHDVIEDTE
+94 AALLHDVIEDTK
-106 FTKQDITE
+106 FNKDDIS
-114 KFGLTVAELVD
+114 KNFGHTVAELVD
-125 GVTKLSQSSDKEYNK
+125 GVTKLSHSSDKEYNK

-160 KLADRYHNMTTLGA
+160 KLADRYHNMTTLGS
-174 LRPDKRARI
+174 LRPDKRRRI
-183 AQETFEIFV
+183 AQETFDIFV
-192 PMARLVGMNEMA
+192 PMARIVGMNEMA

-214 LDLDMYNNVQ
+214 LDLDMYNNIQ

-230 KPKRCEYQT
+230 KPKRCDYQSL
-239 KWENNLTTLLE
+239 WEKNLTDLLQ
-250 QHQITG
+250 QHQISG

-271 VKNDIDLQEL
+271 VKNDINLQEL
-281 THSHAFEIILQSIAD
+281 THSHAFEIILHSIAD

-303 LKESFKVLSYADHIR
+303 LRENFQILHYEDHIR
-318 RPLPGGNQSLML
+318 RPLPGGNQSLMM

-335 KTTLSLTI
+335 KTTLSLTL

-379 LVDGECAKTTFSEL
+379 LIDGACAKTTFSDL

-449 PLLSGQVIEIITD
+449 PLVSGQVIEIITD

-473 FINTQKARRA
+473 FVNTQKARRA

-489 DQDQDE
+489 EQDIEE
-495 QRLVGQQALNR
+495 QQLVGQQALNR

-511 NRSVSDLSL
+511 NRSSKDLTE
-520 ADWENL
+520 ADWIDIL
-526 LNWRHLNDKEQL
+526 QWRHVETKEQL

-552 ANHLFSQDTIQT
+552 ANHLFAHDQNIEIQFST
-564 SNNSSRLILGTDGI
+564 RLIQGTEGV

-613 LHEQQQH
+613 LHEQHLH
-620 PENIMPLQWT
+620 PENIMPLQWSS
-630 TEDSEDI
+630 EDIEDI
-637 SFTAYLCLNML
+637 SFNAYLSIDLSM
-648 LNDEQISELIYLCRK
+648 NDEQISDLIYQCRK
-663 EKVGVETVRSHE
+663 EKTGVEMVHNH
-675 DKTYVNIVVHNRKQI
+675 DGKTYVNIVVHNRKQI
-690 AEVIRN
+690 AQIIRD

-705 ISRLAQPIAITE
+705 IARLGQPINISET
-717 SAKVA
+717 SKA

>member
-1 MHFIKA
+1 
-7 LTVPIVISAVKGCSM
+7 M

-33 LNAIIDAYLSV
+33 LKTIIDAYLTE
-44 SDVERVLVACDY
+44 SDVERVLAACDY
-56 ADTAHDGVAR
+56 ADIAHDGITR

-94 AALLHDVIEDTE
+94 AALLHDVIEDTDFSKE
-106 FTKQDITE
+106 DIAE
-114 KFGLTVAELVD
+114 KFGKTVSELVD

-160 KLADRYHNMTTLGA
+160 KLADRYHNMTTLDA

-183 AQETFEIFV
+183 AQETFDIFV
-192 PMARLVGMNEMA
+192 PMARIVGMNEMG

-230 KPKRCEYQT
+230 KPKRCEYQS
-239 KWENNLTTLLE
+239 KWEHNLTELLKT
-250 QHQITG
+250 HQISG

-271 VKNDIDLQEL
+271 VKNDIDLHEL
-281 THSHAFEIILQSIAD
+281 THSHAFEIILNSIAD
-296 CDRLAEI
+296 CDRLAEV
-303 LKESFKVLSYADHIR
+303 LRESFQVLHFADHIR
-318 RPLPGGNQSLML
+318 KPLPGGNQSLLL

-335 KTTLSLTI
+335 NTTLSVTI

-357 LGENAPQACRSAIQ
+357 LGDSAPQACRSAIQ

-379 LVDGECAKTTFSEL
+379 LIDGACAKTTFSEL

-404 YTPHG
+404 YTPQG

-415 QGATA
+415 QGATV

-449 PLLSGQVIEIITD
+449 PLHSGQVIEVITD

-473 FINTQKARRA
+473 FVNTQKARRA

-489 DQDQDE
+489 DQDIEE

-511 NRSVSDLSL
+511 NETKD
-520 ADWENL
+520 
-526 LNWRHLNDKEQL
+526 QL

-552 ANHLFSQDTIQT
+552 ANHLFAHDQGQQESD
-564 SNNSSRLILGTDGI
+564 RLIQGTEGV

-613 LHEQQQH
+613 LHEQHLH

-630 TEDSEDI
+630 NENEEEI
-637 SFTAYLCLNML
+637 SFTAYLLINMAMD
-648 LNDEQISELIYLCRK
+648 DEQISDLIYQCRK
-663 EKVGVETVRSHE
+663 EKIGVEMVRNQD
-675 DKTYVNIVVHNRKQI
+675 DKTYVNVVVHNRKQI
-690 AEVIRN
+690 AKIIRD

-705 ISRLAQPIAITE
+705 ISRLAQPVSLSET
-717 SAKVA
+717 SVA